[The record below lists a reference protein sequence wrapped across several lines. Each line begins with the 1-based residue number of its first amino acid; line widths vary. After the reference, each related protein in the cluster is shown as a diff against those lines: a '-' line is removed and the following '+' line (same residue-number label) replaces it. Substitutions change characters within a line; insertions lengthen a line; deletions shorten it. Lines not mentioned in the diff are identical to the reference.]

1 MIILILHDGFTTLNV
16 KHKFEK
22 AEKSK
27 SNVCALNISW
37 NK

>member
-22 AEKSK
+22 AKKSK
-27 SNVCALNISW
+27 TNVCVLNI
-37 NK
+37 NN